1 MKRKFKVIVNISINI
16 HNINNNLPVQ
26 IIEHKKTM
34 TFADGNPGPDLRQAQ
49 KGARVKPVNISTYY
63 YNFQPFFCCIMTTSV
78 ISGGWPVDW

>member
-34 TFADGNPGPDLRQAQ
+34 TFADGNPGPDFRRL
-49 KGARVKPVNISTYY
+49 
-63 YNFQPFFCCIMTTSV
+63 
-78 ISGGWPVDW
+78 

>member
-34 TFADGNPGPDLRQAQ
+34 TFADGNPGPDLRKVQ
-49 KGARVKPVNISTYY
+49 KHIHLIIFTKL
-63 YNFQPFFCCIMTTSV
+63 FCHYKMIF
-78 ISGGWPVDW
+78 I